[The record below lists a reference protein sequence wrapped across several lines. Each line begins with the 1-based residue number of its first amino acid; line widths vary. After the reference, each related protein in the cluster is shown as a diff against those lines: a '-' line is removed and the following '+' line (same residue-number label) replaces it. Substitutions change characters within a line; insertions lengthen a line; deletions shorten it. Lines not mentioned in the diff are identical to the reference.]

1 MNENDKALQ
10 RLEHMTEDQL
20 QKRVLK
26 MYTDLMDSYENAVED
41 SEEHLAES
49 EIALSMLYQE
59 RGVPKDA
66 LKIIN
71 KVLKKQGVHTPFA
84 WQIKAEILRELEKP
98 KEALISI
105 NKSIDGFRN
114 NYGEDLAGNLVIKA
128 DAYHDLGKFKLA
140 INCNLKATQMFKKQ
154 KIVEDDTGET
164 LGDALWGIGH
174 NYFHLN
180 KNSQSLKWLEKAEK
194 TKNILNSGQVAFD
207 KAQVLIEMK
216 KYDQALKEARKA
228 IKLDPGEGEYWLL
241 LSYCLVL
248 AKKGSFDVL
257 RAIVTS
263 ETLMPKPSTHRAW
276 NKEVK
281 IISRYLKNADEGE
294 IAKSAIKLK
303 KRYQNLKLNY

>member
-1 MNENDKALQ
+1 MN
-10 RLEHMTEDQL
+10 
-20 QKRVLK
+20 
-26 MYTDLMDSYENAVED
+26 
-41 SEEHLAES
+41 
-49 EIALSMLYQE
+49 
-59 RGVPKDA
+59 
-66 LKIIN
+66 KIN
-71 KVLKKQGVHTPFA
+71 
-84 WQIKAEILRELEKP
+84 
-98 KEALISI
+98 ISFI
-105 NKSIDGFRN
+105 
-114 NYGEDLAGNLVIKA
+114 
-128 DAYHDLGKFKLA
+128 
-140 INCNLKATQMFKKQ
+140 
-154 KIVEDDTGET
+154 
-164 LGDALWGIGH
+164 
-174 NYFHLN
+174 
-180 KNSQSLKWLEKAEK
+180 EKAEK